1 MTANFT
7 LTFAGDEA
15 GDVSFNFRKGA
26 SRYFVATLIG
36 TQSPDSLRQL
46 LADLRQNSG
55 LPATYE
61 FKFHALSSAA
71 LRERV
76 FSALAKADFS
86 AWVVVVDKPSLADVF
101 KTMNGLEFYLYFMTE
116 LLGSIPPEK
125 RQNATLIL
133 DEFGST
139 PNLRMELRRIMDA
152 RGVPRQFKRVL
163 IRSSARESL
172 IQAADLVAG
181 AILRRDAKRDSGA
194 FEYVAHKMINV
205 LEYRGL
211 IK

>member
-1 MTANFT
+1 MTANIT

-15 GDVSFNFRKGA
+15 GDVSFKFRKGA
-26 SRYFVATLIG
+26 SRYFVATLIA
-36 TQSPDSLRQL
+36 TQSPDSLRKL
-46 LADLRQNSG
+46 LATLRVHSG

-61 FKFHALSSAA
+61 FKFHAMSSAD

-76 FSALAKADFS
+76 FSSLAGADFE
-86 AWVVVVDKPSLADVF
+86 AWAVVVDNPSLADTF

-116 LLGSIPPEK
+116 LLNSVPQAK

-139 PNLRMELRRIMDA
+139 PNLRIELRRIMDA
-152 RGVPRQFKRVL
+152 RGVQRQFKRVV

-172 IQAADLVAG
+172 IQVADLVAG
-181 AILRRDAKRDSGA
+181 SILRRDAKKDSAA
-194 FEYVAHKMINV
+194 FEFVAKKMINV
-205 LEYRGL
+205 LEYRG
-211 IK
+211 

>member
-1 MTANFT
+1 MSPELT

-15 GDVSFNFRKGA
+15 GDVGFNFRKGA
-26 SRYFVATLIG
+26 SRYFVATLIA
-36 TQSPDSLRQL
+36 THSPDSLRQL
-46 LADLRQNSG
+46 LVDLRHRSR

-61 FKFHALSSAA
+61 FKFHAMSSAA

-76 FSALAKADFS
+76 FSALAQADFETW
-86 AWVVVVDKPSLADVF
+86 AVVVDKPLLADVF

-116 LLGSIPPEK
+116 LLSSIPARK

-139 PNLRMELRRIMDA
+139 PNLRTELRRIMDA

-163 IRSSARESL
+163 IRSSKRESL
-172 IQAADLVAG
+172 IQVADLVAG
-181 AILRRDAKRDSGA
+181 AILRRDAKNDSSA
-194 FEYVAHKMINV
+194 YEYIAQKMINV
-205 LEYRGL
+205 LEYRGT
-211 IK
+211 

>member
-1 MTANFT
+1 
-7 LTFAGDEA
+7 
-15 GDVSFNFRKGA
+15 
-26 SRYFVATLIG
+26 LIA

-46 LADLRQNSG
+46 LANLRQSLG

-61 FKFHALSSAA
+61 FKFHAMSSAP

-76 FSALAKADFS
+76 FSALAQADFE
-86 AWVVVVDKPSLADVF
+86 AWAVVVDKPSLADVF
-101 KTMNGLEFYLYFMTE
+101 KTMNSLEFYLYFMTE
-116 LLGSIPPEK
+116 LLSCIPHAK

-139 PNLRMELRRIMDA
+139 PNLRIELRRIMDA

-172 IQAADLVAG
+172 IQVADLVAG
-181 AILRRDAKRDSGA
+181 SILRRDAKNDAGA
-194 FEYVAHKMINV
+194 FEYIAQKMINV
-205 LEYRGL
+205 LEYRG
-211 IK
+211 

>member
-1 MTANFT
+1 MTANLT

-15 GDVSFNFRKGA
+15 RDVSFNFRKGA
-26 SRYFVATLIG
+26 SRYFVATLIA
-36 TQSPDSLRQL
+36 TQTPDTLRQL
-46 LADLRQNSG
+46 LADLRQRSG

-61 FKFHALSSAA
+61 FKFHDLSSAA

-76 FSALAKADFS
+76 FSVLADADFD
-86 AWVVVVDKPSLADVF
+86 AWAVVVDKTSLADVF
-101 KTMNGLEFYLYFMTE
+101 KAMNGLEFYLYFVTE

-133 DEFGST
+133 DEFSST
-139 PNLRMELRRIMDA
+139 PNLRTELRRIMDA

-172 IQAADLVAG
+172 IQVADLVAG
-181 AILRRDAKRDSGA
+181 AILRRDTKNDSGA
-194 FEYVAHKMINV
+194 FEYVAQKMINV
-205 LEYRGL
+205 LEYRG
-211 IK
+211 

>member
-1 MTANFT
+1 MTADIT

-15 GDVSFNFRKGA
+15 GDVGFNFRKGA

-36 TQSPDSLRQL
+36 TRSPDSLRQL
-46 LADLRQNSG
+46 LGDLRQRSR

-76 FSALAKADFS
+76 FSALAQADFE
-86 AWVVVVDKPSLADVF
+86 AWAVVVDKPSLADVF

-116 LLGSIPPEK
+116 LLSSIPAKK

-139 PNLRMELRRIMDA
+139 PNLRIELRRIMDA

-172 IQAADLVAG
+172 IQVADLVAG
-181 AILRRDAKRDSGA
+181 SILRRDAKNDSGA
-194 FEYVAHKMINV
+194 FEYVAQKMINV
-205 LEYRGL
+205 LEYRG
-211 IK
+211 K

>member
-1 MTANFT
+1 MPPELT

-15 GDVSFNFRKGA
+15 GDVSFKFLKGA
-26 SRYFVATLIG
+26 SRYFVATLIA
-36 TQSPDSLRQL
+36 TYSPDSLRQL
-46 LADLRQNSG
+46 LAELRERSE

-76 FSALAKADFS
+76 FSSLAGAKFD
-86 AWVVVVDKPSLADVF
+86 AWAVVVDKPSLPDTF

-116 LLGSIPPEK
+116 LLNSVPPAK

-139 PNLRMELRRIMDA
+139 PNLRIELRRIMDA
-152 RGVPRQFKRVL
+152 RGVPRQFKRVV
-163 IRSSARESL
+163 IRSSAHESL
-172 IQAADLVAG
+172 IQVADLIAG
-181 AILRRDAKRDSGA
+181 AILRRDTKNDSA
-194 FEYVAHKMINV
+194 AYEFVSHKMKNMI
-205 LEYRGL
+205 EYRG
-211 IK
+211 